1 MKRLSTRAAKTVRLV
16 LFLCA
21 WAAFVWMVWRVFAA
35 TDKERLWEACLVCV
49 GSLVLIVLR
58 IPEVVHEAGHLLFGV
73 CAGLRL
79 EEVRIGWLS
88 FGRGIRLAFGRAQA
102 GEARFTLKSERGAHA
117 AFFLAALGG
126 PFFSIAAGVALLVPW
141 LVFELHVAL
150 TLFALLAPFCLEE
163 GIAELLPAELPTGK
177 TDGLVLCE
185 LASRTGETEVG
196 IRVMTAQLLLTR
208 DPLAELPRDLLFGAP
223 VVREDSPAFTELL
236 RLQRQYLLSRGDRAG
251 AEEIGA
257 RLAAIASEQ
266 GAGEK
271 SDTVTTE

>member
-1 MKRLSTRAAKTVRLV
+1 MRRDIFCSAFAPGCVGGSADRLAEFWPRHS
-16 LFLCA
+16 
-21 WAAFVWMVWRVFAA
+21 
-35 TDKERLWEACLVCV
+35 ACLRTRS
-49 GSLVLIVLR
+49 GGGDPLYA
-58 IPEVVHEAGHLLFGV
+58 E
-73 CAGLRL
+73 
-79 EEVRIGWLS
+79 IGTRRA
-88 FGRGIRLAFGRAQA
+88 RGI
-102 GEARFTLKSERGAHA
+102 
-117 AFFLAALGG
+117 FLAALGG
-126 PFFSIAAGVALLVPW
+126 PFFSIAAGIALLVPW
-141 LVFELHVAL
+141 LVFDLRVAL

-196 IRVMTAQLLLTR
+196 IRVMTAQLLLAR

-236 RLQRQYLLSRGDRAG
+236 RLQRQYLLAHGDRAG
-251 AEEIGA
+251 AEEIGT

-271 SDTVTTE
+271 SEAVTTE